1 MGNTAGIPQN
11 VTPEQ
16 KVARILEIKK
26 SHPNNIMAKCFDEE
40 YYNSLSDEQ
49 KLRFLKCLDSGTAN
63 PDSSMG
69 CYANQPSDYEDFKP
83 FFSKALGEYHG
94 VDLSTTKHVNNWSL
108 EGIEGLPANGVLDL
122 AELGLGALS
131 MRVRTARNLKKY
143 PLPGSMTLEHR
154 KNMELELG
162 AVFDQLIAMPEF
174 GGKYVSI
181 TPEHKNCVST
191 EEYDQL
197 VKDHIMF
204 KDMSA
209 DKYLLVAGIAS
220 DWPSGRGCYI
230 SEDRGFIIWVGE
242 EDHLR
247 IMAMQKGTVLN
258 AVFDRLKAA
267 IDVVEKMIP
276 GGCAY
281 SPDYG
286 VVTSC
291 PTNIGTGMR
300 ASVHIPLP
308 GLTADGTD
316 AKAKEVA
323 SPLGLSVRGLGG
335 EHTPIGADGTVDI
348 SPRARFCISEAQ
360 IVTALYTGI
369 SKLWEKEKEALAAAK
384 AAPAAEGDAA
394 AKPAEGEAAPAEG
407 AEAPKEG
414 GDAPKEGGEAAKEG
428 AAAPAEGAAA
438 E

>member
-1 MGNTAGIPQN
+1 MPGFN
-11 VTPEQ
+11 VAAEQ

-49 KLRFLKCLDSGTAN
+49 KPRFLKCLDSGIAN

-369 SKLWEKEKEALAAAK
+369 SKLWEKEKEALA
-384 AAPAAEGDAA
+384 DT
-394 AKPAEGEAAPAEG
+394 EAVLPIE
-407 AEAPKEG
+407 
-414 GDAPKEGGEAAKEG
+414 
-428 AAAPAEGAAA
+428 
-438 E
+438 

>member
-1 MGNTAGIPQN
+1 MGNASGVPTG
-11 VTPEQ
+11 VTSEQ
-16 KVARILEIKK
+16 KVERILQIKE
-26 SHPNNIMAKCFDEE
+26 SHPDNIMARCFDPA
-40 YYNSLSDEQ
+40 YYESLTSEQ
-49 KLRFLKCLDSGTAN
+49 KLRFLKCLDSGIAN

-69 CYANQPSDYEDFKP
+69 CYANNPSDYDEFNE
-83 FFSKALGEYHG
+83 FFAKALSQYHG

-108 EGIEGLPANGVLDL
+108 EGVKGLPASGILDL
-122 AELGLGALS
+122 AAVGLPALS

-143 PLPGSMTLEHR
+143 PLPGSMTLGDR
-154 KNMELELG
+154 KNLELEMG
-162 AVFDQLIAMPEF
+162 AVFDQLIENPKF
-174 GGKYVSI
+174 GGRYVSI
-181 TPEHKNCVST
+181 TPGHPNCVT
-191 EEYDQL
+191 EAEYQQL
-197 VKDHIMF
+197 VDDHIMF
-204 KDMSA
+204 KDMAA
-209 DKYLLVAGIAS
+209 DKYLTVAGIAS
-220 DWPSGRGCYI
+220 DWPNGRGCYI
-230 SEDRGFIIWVGE
+230 SEDSGFIIWVGE

-267 IDVVEKMIP
+267 IDVVEAMIP

-281 SPDYG
+281 SSDYG

-316 AKAKEVA
+316 AKAKAVA

-360 IVTALYTGI
+360 IVTALYNG
-369 SKLWEKEKEALAAAK
+369 LVALAQ
-384 AAPAAEGDAA
+384 
-394 AKPAEGEAAPAEG
+394 
-407 AEAPKEG
+407 KE
-414 GDAPKEGGEAAKEG
+414 EAAK
-428 AAAPAEGAAA
+428 
-438 E
+438 